1 MPSLHEIVEDEKK
14 MAEIQDLSIDDL
26 LPRNRVRQSDVSFE
40 GLSIMITGAGGSI
53 GSELV
58 FQLSRIVKKKVIC
71 LDVSELSLYKLKNNI
86 RRGKP
91 NFKIETPNRGDVKII
106 AGTNPIKVLT
116 KAVKIN
122 DVIISFNFKG
132 AINKFVKFLLQISSK
147 KSILK
152 LILDL
157 NRIS

>member
-1 MPSLHEIVEDEKK
+1 MQPNGANKNKDDQAIFSKDGPNLIRPELTNKPS
-14 MAEIQDLSIDDL
+14 
-26 LPRNRVRQSDVSFE
+26 
-40 GLSIMITGAGGSI
+40 
-53 GSELV
+53 
-58 FQLSRIVKKKVIC
+58 VIPNT
-71 LDVSELSLYKLKNNI
+71 YKLKNNI